1 MDAFDYKSRI
11 ARYQESLRQDGASC
25 GFVLRP
31 PNVRYLTGFWGYATR
46 AEYSEPRRLICLIV
60 PARGA
65 PLLVVPKIEFVFAR
79 RATAA
84 LGLDVRRHVEW
95 REEGETED
103 SWGIVRGFL
112 REQGVTAGRVSIER
126 EYLAPRAH
134 TALAGAFE
142 GFELLNGSG
151 RIEQMRVIKDHA
163 EQTLMRRCGEVA
175 VGQLETEI
183 AGITR
188 GGYREYEIAML
199 GLEYVVRRCAEAMD
213 GNEVNSPLGEGI
225 QLVTSGPRLAMSHGS
240 ASTRRI
246 APDDVVMMDFCRT
259 PYLLGY
265 RIGMGRVVTQRR
277 LTSEEEDIEA
287 TIQRAYRVGLG
298 LVRPGVTCSEIDS
311 RIRDVLVR
319 GGLAEHV
326 VHRNGR
332 GLGIESVELP
342 EIKEGVET
350 MLQAGM
356 VVSIEPSIYREGF
369 AARVENT
376 MIVTEGEPEILTPAP
391 VEMRRI
397 MR

>member
-1 MDAFDYKSRI
+1 MDAFDYKGRI
-11 ARYQESLRQDGASC
+11 ARYQEGLRRDGAGC

-65 PLLVVPKIEFVFAR
+65 PLLVVPKIEFVFAQ

-84 LGLDVRRHVEW
+84 LGLEVRRHVEW
-95 REEGETED
+95 QEEGETED

-112 REQGVTAGRVSIER
+112 REHGVTGGRVSIER
-126 EYLAPRAH
+126 DYLAPRAH
-134 TALAGAFE
+134 IALAGAFE
-142 GFELLNGSG
+142 GFELVNGSG
-151 RIEQMRVIKDHA
+151 RIEQMRVIKEPA
-163 EQTLMRRCGEVA
+163 EQALMRRCGKVA

-183 AGITR
+183 AAIAQ
-188 GGYREYEIAML
+188 GGYREYEIAMF
-199 GLEYVVRRCAEAMD
+199 GWDYVVRRCAEAME
-213 GNEVNSPLGEGI
+213 GNEVNSPLGEGV

-246 APDDVVMMDFCRT
+246 APDDVVMMDFCRV

-311 RIRDVLVR
+311 TIRAVLVA
-319 GGLAEHV
+319 GGVAEHV

-350 MLQAGM
+350 RLQAGM
-356 VVSIEPSIYREGF
+356 VVSIEPSIYRDGF
-369 AARVENT
+369 AARVEDT
-376 MIVTEGEPEILTPAP
+376 MIVTEGEPEILTRAP

-397 MR
+397 SR